1 MRDDWKSDLPLHM
14 KPSHYATKPTR
25 FTLFLRNF
33 IPWQMV
39 RFMVLN
45 TKMMMVTRKNKH
57 SH

>member
-1 MRDDWKSDLPLHM
+1 M